1 VRVLHI
7 TDDLELLGGV
17 QRYLERLLPAL
28 RGAGVEVDA
37 WSPSPGPLGG
47 ALSRWYGWRHRAEL
61 RRLIGRRRPDVVHA
75 HNLWMRLSPAPLGA
89 AAAAGV
95 RVVMTAHDYAL
106 VCPRKWM
113 VTGDDRPCESGFGPR
128 CAVAGCRGSREG
140 WAWAPYNALRWLKTW
155 LHRRMLRSRVDRF
168 VSPSRH
174 LAGWLERSL
183 GVGGVAHIVN
193 FAPAAGGEGVR
204 EVSHPQTLLYAGR
217 LGREKGVDVLLR
229 AMPGVVASRPEA
241 RLVVAGDGPERSRLE
256 AMAGD
261 LGVSGAVRFSG
272 ALAADELGRRYED
285 AGLVVLPTL
294 WMENCPVSV
303 LEAFA
308 HGRGVVA
315 TAIGGL
321 PELVDD
327 GHNGALFPRGDVRRL
342 ADLLGRLLGDPD
354 RVAAMGRAA
363 LDSWRAD
370 HTPEIHAGRLV
381 GLYRSLLDRGDGP
394 CC

>member
-17 QRYLERLLPAL
+17 QRYLEGLLPAL
-28 RGAGVEVDA
+28 RAAGIDGEA
-37 WSPSPGPLGG
+37 WAPPPGPLGG
-47 ALSRWYGWRHRAEL
+47 AVSRWYGRRHRVRL
-61 RRLIGRRRPDVVHA
+61 RRHIRRSRPDIVHA
-75 HNLWMRLSPAPLGA
+75 HNLWMRLSPAPLRA

-95 RVVMTAHDYAL
+95 PVVMTVHDYAL

-113 VTGDDRPCESGFGPR
+113 VTGDDRPCETGFGPR

-140 WAWAPYNALRWLKTW
+140 WVWAPYNGLRWLKTG
-155 LHRRMLRSRVDRF
+155 LHRRLLRGRVDRF

-174 LAGWLERSL
+174 LASWLERSL
-183 GVGGVAHIVN
+183 GVDRVAHIVN
-193 FAPAAGGEGVR
+193 FAPAAGDEGVR
-204 EVSHPQTLLYAGR
+204 GVSHPRTLLFAGR

-229 AMPGVVASRPEA
+229 AMPRVVSAHPGA
-241 RLVVAGDGPERSRLE
+241 RLLIAGEGPERARLE

-261 LGVSGAVRFSG
+261 LGVSRAVAFCG
-272 ALAADELGRRYED
+272 ALTADELTGRYDE

-315 TAIGGL
+315 TSIGGL
-321 PELVDD
+321 PELIDD
-327 GHNGALFPRGDVRRL
+327 GSNGALFPRGDDQALGELLAGLL
-342 ADLLGRLLGDPD
+342 ADPG

-363 LDSWRAD
+363 FASWRAD
-370 HTPEIHAGRLV
+370 HTPEAHADRLASLYGSLV
-381 GLYRSLLDRGDGP
+381 GGVG
-394 CC
+394 